1 MFPVGFIR
9 VVGQPCFPR
18 VRGDVP
24 DILMDIAEPQVFSP
38 RARGCSLHNTG
49 PDTRAVV
56 FPACAGMFL
65 SICNVRNV
73 SSCFPRVRGDV
84 PARTH
89 ASPTTRL
96 FSPRARGCS
105 EVPCRPQ
112 NRATVFPACAGMF
125 RISAPSIRFDGG
137 FPRVRG
143 DVPTDQSAY
152 GHHHEFSPRARG
164 CS

>member
-38 RARGCSLHNTG
+38 RARGCSEFRKSLYG
-49 PDTRAVV
+49 DSLV

-65 SICNVRNV
+65 DTKTNDAGHRS
-73 SSCFPRVRGDV
+73 FPRVRGDV
-84 PARTH
+84 PLLVEGVQSQAV
-89 ASPTTRL
+89 

-105 EVPCRPQ
+105 AIADLVV
-112 NRATVFPACAGMF
+112 AV
-125 RISAPSIRFDGG
+125 APR

-143 DVPTDQSAY
+143 DVPRVRPPHD
-152 GHHHEFSPRARG
+152 
-164 CS
+164 